1 VPFPLLCQRRV
12 QDYLIRE
19 AMRGHEYQ
27 ARAMKVLERRLR
39 ELGVPEDA
47 IKREIARTAF
57 SCKKHRELTREQ
69 CLQLASDAWGPGGRR
84 LIGYALRWGD
94 WSTMEL
100 LDRIK
105 EQIARGGLGQ
115 MRAIVE
121 QRRQQRRREL
131 HGHHRLGGVQQ
142 TDKSCMRQGRHAMTE
157 ATR

>member
-1 VPFPLLCQRRV
+1 VPFCLLCQRRV

-27 ARAMKVLERRLR
+27 ARAMKILERQLR

-57 SCKKHRELTREQ
+57 SCKKHRELTRDQ
-69 CLQLASDAWGPGGRR
+69 CLRLASDAWGPDGRR

-105 EQIARGGLGQ
+105 EQIARGSLGQ

-131 HGHHRLGGVQQ
+131 HDHHRVGGVQRAA
-142 TDKSCMRQGRHAMTE
+142 DR
-157 ATR
+157 